1 MDIFEDFP
9 LFQDVQDY
17 LEIETRLE
25 EIRNQFRVPRRIL
38 RDQQNPLEYYRTNE
52 EFQMQLAFF
61 KDGFLFILDTFKD
74 KLTKPYCPSS
84 PTISPLLRL
93 TLFLHYLRS
102 NDFYRVESDI
112 TYIQLPKSTICKIVN
127 QTAKDIASFSSTFIQ
142 FPDEEE
148 KEVIAN
154 YFLENFQF
162 PGCCGILGELY
173 LIHHIL
179 ANFFGGFF
187 GEKLQ

>member
-9 LFQDVQDY
+9 LLHDVQDY
-17 LEIETRLE
+17 LETEARLE

-93 TLFLHYLRS
+93 TLFLHYLRQC
-102 NDFYRVESDI
+102 NKYVFH
-112 TYIQLPKSTICKIVN
+112 L
-127 QTAKDIASFSSTFIQ
+127 
-142 FPDEEE
+142 
-148 KEVIAN
+148 
-154 YFLENFQF
+154 
-162 PGCCGILGELY
+162 
-173 LIHHIL
+173 
-179 ANFFGGFF
+179 
-187 GEKLQ
+187 